1 MKKLFSKY
9 HRHYT
14 FDLDKP
20 KSLIVGYISQQKEK
34 KRSFL
39 DKLTSFSIDFSE
51 VSFTGTDT
59 IEINVRPTNLQPF
72 RANGRIRIEI
82 ISGLDRI
89 GTRLQ
94 AEIIPYY
101 KTNIYGIYFI
111 IFFLAFLTLLG
122 LIISTIKF
130 TILWAL
136 LSWLTFTMIIH
147 LLLLKSRSQLKGNLE
162 DLVLELKRKATAN
175 KA

>member
-1 MKKLFSKY
+1 MKKLLSKY

-20 KSLIVGYISQQKEK
+20 KSLVVGYFSQQKEK

-39 DKLTSFSIDFSE
+39 DKLTSVPIDFSE
-51 VSFTGTDT
+51 VSFANTDT
-59 IEINVRPTNLQPF
+59 IEINVRPSTFKPF
-72 RANGRIRIEI
+72 RGNGKIRIEL

-101 KTNIYGIYFI
+101 KSNIYGTYFI
-111 IFFLAFLTLLG
+111 IFFFALLALLG
-122 LIISTIKF
+122 LLISTNGLA
-130 TILWAL
+130 ILIPL
-136 LSWLTFTMIIH
+136 LFSLLFLTIIH
-147 LLLLKSRSQLKGNLE
+147 RLILKSRSQLKENLE
-162 DLVLELKRKATAN
+162 DLVIELERKSN
-175 KA
+175 R

>member
-9 HRHYT
+9 HRIYI

-20 KSLIVGYISQQKEK
+20 KSLLISYILQQKEK

-39 DKLTSFSIDFSE
+39 DKLANISIDFNE
-51 VSFTGTDT
+51 VSFTGTET

-72 RANGRIRIEI
+72 RANGTIRIEI
-82 ISGLDRI
+82 NSGLDRI

-101 KTNIYGIYFI
+101 KSNIYGYYFI
-111 IFFLAFLTLLG
+111 IFFLVFLTLLG
-122 LIISTIKF
+122 FIISTSKF

-136 LSWLTFTMIIH
+136 LSWLIIMMIIH
-147 LLLLKSRSQLKGNLE
+147 LLILKSRSQLKENLE

-175 KA
+175 N